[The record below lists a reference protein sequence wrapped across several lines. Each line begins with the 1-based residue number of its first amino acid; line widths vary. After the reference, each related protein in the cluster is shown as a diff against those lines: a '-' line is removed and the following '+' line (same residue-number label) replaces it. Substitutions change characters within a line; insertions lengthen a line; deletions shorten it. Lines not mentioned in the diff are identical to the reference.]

1 MGEDAGRETPS
12 MTWVYANT
20 PHFRTDMAPLQLMF
34 IADSSSE
41 EASKTQN
48 MGYPASRSKSYH
60 WLGRQPWRPM

>member
-20 PHFRTDMAPLQLMF
+20 ARFRADTALCQLMF
-34 IADSSSE
+34 IADSSCE
-41 EASKTQN
+41 EASIPQN

-60 WLGRQPWRPM
+60 WLGVDYTGQ